1 LPKLSPPDAGGKNS
15 ISVMVTF
22 PDSVLLVSVNV
33 SVSSVLDV
41 STWMLSRTDSVM
53 HLLKRQDVPHP
64 VTIRQSDIINISLFI
79 SKIVDVL
86 NNSIRKDFRAFT
98 HRFFR
103 KKICAIITVV
113 HEEMFDQDGRAYRL
127 PLIRTSVSTLCL
139 IDRMLVG
146 KIFPVSTN

>member
-1 LPKLSPPDAGGKNS
+1 
-15 ISVMVTF
+15 MVTF

-127 PLIRTSVSTLCL
+127 PQHGEIGIPIFLQGFGLPRPEPLFRCL
-139 IDRMLVG
+139 V
-146 KIFPVSTN
+146 K